1 MKIVGLAGE
10 RMKIQVGVGE
20 LLDAKKMDDLNTN
33 NDHNP

>member
-20 LLDAKKMDDLNTN
+20 LLDAKKMDDLNTKQ
-33 NDHNP
+33 